1 MTANLLEEIMFFIL
15 IFGIPI
21 CCFIIAVIVLIQ
33 SIKVYKMQQEIAED
47 ITEIKNH
54 IKGLK

>member
-1 MTANLLEEIMFFIL
+1 MGDLLGVLVIL
-15 IFGIPI
+15 GIPI
-21 CCFIIAVIVLIQ
+21 CCFIIAVIVFIQ
-33 SIKVYKMQQEIAED
+33 SRKIYKMQQEIAKD